1 MSETAEATWDAA
13 VAGLNVL
20 TPERIEV
27 SYTTDGSLYELT
39 KGSGMDGTTMY
50 GVTVLTDSKID
61 TDRCELFNDGTATQ
75 RWLAAAAYVADLRG
89 DSFAAREYIADKEL
103 LDE

>member
-1 MSETAEATWDAA
+1 MSETAEAMWDAN
-13 VAGLNVL
+13 VKGLNVL

-27 SYTTDGSLYELT
+27 SHTDDGRSLYELT

-50 GVTVLTDSKID
+50 GVTVLTDGKID
-61 TDRCELFNDGTATQ
+61 TDRSRLFNDGTATK

-89 DSFAAREYIADKEL
+89 DSFAAREYIADIGALE
-103 LDE
+103 